1 MPKRQAQD
9 GEVFEGVAAQYVH
22 GAAAVSEVAA
32 DLSDGIR
39 EMVAVN
45 LLPGT
50 VWSLRYTSHD
60 FPTIENVE
68 LLRAEAQFWRLGEAK
83 MRHLLHDTSVRTAVD
98 DGDGHFPAVYARRKT
113 SRLSDPADLTA
124 IFNECMEPGQLQ
136 PPTRLAY
143 WGSWR
148 TVLTWAVAHDSV
160 DSLLPMSQDTLK
172 AITREAL
179 MVGLSAGTI
188 RNLWSAIENRHRLF
202 GYEAPLAMRGGD
214 FTRFSKAVA
223 SAKGMP
229 SRLLFPIGVHHINQ
243 LLELGGLTLTQTRN
257 LMMTIVGTVMCM
269 RVNEIDQLQICDVL
283 WGLDMEFRPMY
294 QNTFA
299 CHIYKRKQDTAR
311 KGLYPRAGSAVFT
324 RLRSYVDRAGLAV
337 DDDCSKDD
345 APGARCRACLPLFPR
360 IVNNSATPIAV
371 SRQQVTNAVLDT
383 LKLIGVDTCHY
394 SGISM
399 RRGGISAGLAA
410 RVPEPILFLQSGHGS
425 NCAAR
430 NYMLPR
436 DPHVLFETYLA
447 FGLGL

>member
-1 MPKRQAQD
+1 
-9 GEVFEGVAAQYVH
+9 
-22 GAAAVSEVAA
+22 
-32 DLSDGIR
+32 
-39 EMVAVN
+39 
-45 LLPGT
+45 
-50 VWSLRYTSHD
+50 
-60 FPTIENVE
+60 
-68 LLRAEAQFWRLGEAK
+68 
-83 MRHLLHDTSVRTAVD
+83 
-98 DGDGHFPAVYARRKT
+98 
-113 SRLSDPADLTA
+113 
-124 IFNECMEPGQLQ
+124 
-136 PPTRLAY
+136 
-143 WGSWR
+143 
-148 TVLTWAVAHDSV
+148 
-160 DSLLPMSQDTLK
+160 
-172 AITREAL
+172 
-179 MVGLSAGTI
+179 
-188 RNLWSAIENRHRLF
+188 
-202 GYEAPLAMRGGD
+202 MRGGD

-283 WGLDMEFRPMY
+283 WGLDMEFHPMY

-299 CHIYKRKQDTAR
+299 CRIYKRKQDTAR